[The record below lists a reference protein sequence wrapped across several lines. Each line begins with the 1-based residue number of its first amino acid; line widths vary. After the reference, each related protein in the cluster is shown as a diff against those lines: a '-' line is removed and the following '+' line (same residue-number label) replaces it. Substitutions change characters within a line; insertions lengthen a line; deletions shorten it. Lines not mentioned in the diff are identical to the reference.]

1 MIATNEM
8 EKSKI
13 CGGGLNAGWSPPHPP
28 LKEAAVPDWARKGLE
43 K

>member
-1 MIATNEM
+1 MIVTNET
-8 EKSKI
+8 EKLKI

-28 LKEAAVPDWARKGLE
+28 SKEAAIPDHAQKGLE